1 MINTSRTFGALIGID
16 ESALQ
21 FCAIFQS
28 IALIIIG
35 PALGIL
41 VDKKG
46 PLFILRIISISSIIP
61 CALLTFFV
69 DKTLAFIISLI
80 LV

>member
-1 MINTSRTFGALIGID
+1 MINTSRTFGALIEID
-16 ESALQ
+16 GSALQ
-21 FCAIFQS
+21 FWKIFQS

-46 PLFILRIISISSIIP
+46 PLFILWIILISSIIP

-69 DKTLAFIISLI
+69 DKILAFIISLI
-80 LV
+80 II